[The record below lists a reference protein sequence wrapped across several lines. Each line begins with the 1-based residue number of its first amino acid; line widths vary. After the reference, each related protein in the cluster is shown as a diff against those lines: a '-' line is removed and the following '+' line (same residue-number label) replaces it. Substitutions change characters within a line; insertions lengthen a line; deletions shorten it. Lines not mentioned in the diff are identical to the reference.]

1 MEKHLK
7 ALLEAFKKA
16 PKKPRKKA
24 AKKRKSHK
32 TGWGGARAKKAN
44 R

>member
-1 MEKHLK
+1 MQKHLK
-7 ALLEAFKKA
+7 TLFAAFKKA
-16 PKKPRKKA
+16 PEKPKKKA